1 MCKGLALVL
10 VLVFPLMVGSED
22 FSTPR
27 ARAEQFFYLIGNGKT
42 SEAYTF
48 LFAGSS
54 APKDKAAD
62 FQRLRTQTESALSLY
77 QPLLGH
83 ELIHEERFGS
93 AIVRLVYVLKSEQ
106 HPMTWELFFYR
117 PKDRWLISSVTFGD
131 KFQQLG
137 LRQ

>member
-1 MCKGLALVL
+1 MFKGVAVVL
-10 VLVFPLMVGSED
+10 GFTFPLLVAAENL
-22 FSTPR
+22 STPR
-27 ARAEQFFYLIGNGKT
+27 SRADQFFYLIENGKT
-42 SEAYTF
+42 GEAYTF

-54 APKDKAAD
+54 APTQKAAD

-77 QPLLGH
+77 RPLLGY
-83 ELIHEERFGS
+83 ELIHEEAFGS

>member
-1 MCKGLALVL
+1 MFKGVVFVLAFL
-10 VLVFPLMVGSED
+10 FPLTVAAED

-42 SEAYTF
+42 SEAYAF
-48 LFAGSS
+48 LFEGSS
-54 APKDKAAD
+54 APKDKVAD
-62 FQRLRTQTESALSLY
+62 YQRLRTQTESALSLY

-83 ELIHEERFGS
+83 ELIHEEKFGS
-93 AIVRLVYVLKSEQ
+93 AIVRLVFVLKAEQ

>member
-1 MCKGLALVL
+1 MFKGVAVVL
-10 VLVFPLMVGSED
+10 GFVFPLLVGSEE

-27 ARAEQFFYLIGNGKT
+27 ARAEQFFHLITNGKT
-42 SEAYTF
+42 GDAYTF

-54 APKDKAAD
+54 APEDKAGE
-62 FQRLRTQTESALSLY
+62 FQRLRTQTESALSVY
-77 QPLLGH
+77 RPLLGH
-83 ELIHEERFGS
+83 ELIHEESFGS

-117 PKDRWLISSVTFGD
+117 PKKQWLISSVTFGD